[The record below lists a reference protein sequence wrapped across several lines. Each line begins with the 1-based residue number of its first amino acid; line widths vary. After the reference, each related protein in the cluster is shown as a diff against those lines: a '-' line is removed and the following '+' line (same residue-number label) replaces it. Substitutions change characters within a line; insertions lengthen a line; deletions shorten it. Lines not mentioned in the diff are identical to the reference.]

1 MIAQTL
7 FRPEGERD
15 FRWRGAAVSRIEAL
29 SDAVFA
35 LALTLLVVTLEAP
48 RSWAQMSEIFVQA
61 PVFAVCFAF
70 LSWCWLTHFRFHR
83 RFGFEGLGSTWL
95 NLALLFLILLYVY
108 PLRFLAGFL
117 YEALVL
123 GRGWT
128 VEDGSGGVV
137 RQFESREQVRWLMWI
152 YGAGFAAIFGVFA
165 ALYACA
171 WRARLELQLDS
182 VERVI
187 TKAAMHSHLLSAGV
201 GLISVTISALNAEW
215 VAFSGM
221 FFGVLGPLHFVHG
234 LATRRAVERYRGKT
248 PDAPWV
254 NADVAGN
261 ARDSSEAP

>member
-1 MIAQTL
+1 VIAQTL
-7 FRPEGERD
+7 FRPEGESD

-35 LALTLLVVTLEAP
+35 LALTLIVVTLEAP
-48 RSWAQMSEIFVQA
+48 RTWAQLSETFVQA
-61 PVFAVCFAF
+61 PVFAACFAF
-70 LSWCWLTHFRFHR
+70 LAWCWLTHFRFHR
-83 RFGFEGLGSTWL
+83 RFGFEDLPTTWL

-123 GRGWT
+123 QRGWT
-128 VEDGSGGVV
+128 IQDASG
-137 RQFESREQVRWLMWI
+137 RNLPLFESREQVRWLMWI

-171 WRARLELQLDS
+171 WRARAQLQLDS

-187 TKAAMHSHLLSAGV
+187 TKSALHSHLLSASV
-201 GLISVTISALNAEW
+201 GLVSIAISVLDEEW

-221 FFGVLGPLHFVHG
+221 FYGILGPLHFVHG
-234 LATRRAVERYRGKT
+234 LSVRRAIERFRNKI
-248 PDAPWV
+248 PDAP
-254 NADVAGN
+254 
-261 ARDSSEAP
+261 RESP

>member
-7 FRPEGERD
+7 FRPEGEPE

-35 LALTLLVVTLEAP
+35 LALTLIVTTLEAP
-48 RSWAQMSEIFVQA
+48 RTWAQLSETFVQA

-70 LSWCWLTHFRFHR
+70 LAWCWLTHFRFHR
-83 RFGFEGLGSTWL
+83 RFGFEDLATTWL
-95 NLALLFLILLYVY
+95 NLGLLFLILLYVY

-123 GRGWT
+123 QRGWAIQ
-128 VEDGSGGVV
+128 DASGRSVPL
-137 RQFESREQVRWLMWI
+137 FESREQVRWLMWI
-152 YGAGFAAIFGVFA
+152 YGAGFSAIFGMFA
-165 ALYACA
+165 ALYGCA
-171 WRARLELQLDS
+171 WRARAELQLNS

-187 TKAAMHSHLLSAGV
+187 TKSAMHSHLMSAGI
-201 GLISVTISALNAEW
+201 GLVSIAISVVNEQW

-248 PDAPWV
+248 PDAPWPTP
-254 NADVAGN
+254 DVPAN
-261 ARDSSEAP
+261 ARDASEAP